1 MSCLGNILWFCCCG
15 IWLGLGWIVVG
26 VLWCCTIIG
35 IPIGIQ
41 CFKLAR
47 LSFSPFGRNI
57 VYRGGGVSFLLNL
70 LWLCFGGLEM
80 AVVGAVIGLVL
91 SILLSVFSGFFAP
104 AVLPGTT
111 AMHHGYNM
119 YKAGLALGLLGL
131 FL

>member
-47 LSFSPFGRNI
+47 LSFFPFGRNI

-70 LWLCFGGLEM
+70 LWLCFGGLEL
-80 AVVGAVIGLVL
+80 AAVGAVIGLVL
-91 SILLSVFSGFFAP
+91 CVTIIGIPFGLQCFKLAR
-104 AVLPGTT
+104 
-111 AMHHGYNM
+111 
-119 YKAGLALGLLGL
+119 LALTPYGAEVV
-131 FL
+131 